1 MYYVASHLT
10 LCLTEKNKWKQY
22 LRLDCKIT
30 VFIKLKEE
38 YYLKTSYT
46 MNNYVEDLIK
56 SKCISLYK

>member
-1 MYYVASHLT
+1 M
-10 LCLTEKNKWKQY
+10 
-22 LRLDCKIT
+22 
-30 VFIKLKEE
+30 KLKEE